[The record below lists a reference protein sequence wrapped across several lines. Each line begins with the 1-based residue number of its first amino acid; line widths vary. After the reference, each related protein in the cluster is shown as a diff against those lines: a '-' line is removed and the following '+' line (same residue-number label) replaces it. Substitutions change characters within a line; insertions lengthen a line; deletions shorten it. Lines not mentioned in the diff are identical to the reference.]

1 MNDEYVW
8 DRSGEPD
15 PFARALEQRL
25 APLDEAEAIIASLE
39 LDVDADADDDGA
51 QVVYLHVSPERP
63 APRQRAWPWLAAALL
78 LLTASVGLLVS
89 AARAPAS
96 TTAEVAG
103 ATAGRIVI
111 EASDAAVIVALRPTH
126 TALARC
132 LAAHPPAAPLALH
145 VELPSIAS
153 PNDDPLTTC
162 IHAALEPELARTH
175 AGSTITLHLR

>member
-15 PFARALEQRL
+15 PFARALERRL
-25 APLDEAEAIIASLE
+25 APLDEAEAIVASLE
-39 LDVDADADDDGA
+39 LDVDADDDGA

-63 APRQRAWPWLAAALL
+63 TPRQRAWPWLAAALL

-89 AARAPAS
+89 TARAPAS

-111 EASDAAVIVALRPTH
+111 EASDPAVLVAMRPTH
-126 TALARC
+126 AALARC
-132 LAAHPPAAPLALH
+132 LAAHPTSAPLALH
-145 VELPSIAS
+145 VELPTITAPS
-153 PNDDPLTTC
+153 DDPLSTC
-162 IHAALEPELARTH
+162 IHAALEPALAHTH
-175 AGSTITLHLR
+175 AGSTVTLHLR